1 MRLFQA
7 IRPLCS
13 AGFGSALSP
22 ERTNEQNTMN
32 IHDIL
37 AKVRQQSVTERQKG
51 AVFEKLMQRWLQS
64 DPRYCNLLKKVW
76 LWDEFP
82 AKGEFGG
89 KDTGIDLVARTEEGD
104 YWAIQ
109 CKCYDANAVID
120 KPAVDTFLSTSSKTF
135 TDDVTLKTVGFSLR
149 LWISTTDH
157 WGPTAT
163 QTIANQNPPV
173 QRIGLK
179 DLEMSPVDWTKLEGG
194 SQGSD
199 ARLAGKQ
206 LKEHQLKAISKA
218 RTHFIEEGNDRG
230 KLVMACGTG
239 KTYTALNLVEQLTDQ
254 KGLILFMVPSIALL
268 GQALNDWSADSK
280 KPFKAVCI
288 CSDSK
293 SSKITKKNN
302 NFDDKEDSVI
312 DLPLPATTNADT
324 IARQLKLYRKHS
336 EQGKGMVVVFSTY
349 QSVDAVSEAQRA
361 ILKET
366 NGEYGVF
373 DFIVCDEAHRTTGVM
388 RDRDNESSFTKI
400 HSNENVQGRKRL
412 YMTAT
417 PRLYGEGAQKKAAE
431 KDAVLFSMDD
441 ENIYGKEFFR
451 VNFSYAVEH
460 GLLTDYKV
468 LVLTVNGSDLPAN
481 IKEKVENPLSKEFD
495 FDDTTKLI
503 GVINGLAKQVKGDGG
518 KTWEVDPRKMH
529 RALAFCS
536 SIGDDYKPGTS
547 KNVAHVLPQLSQD
560 YYNSLNDA
568 EKDKAVLIEAKHIDG
583 SMDSLQRNERLQWL
597 REEPENENICK
608 VITNVRCLSE
618 GVDVPALDAVLFL
631 SARNSQVDVV
641 QSVGRIMR
649 NFKEGTPEEKK
660 YGYII
665 IPIVVDENQKPEE
678 VLDNNTT
685 FDVVWSILNA
695 LRSHDDNFNAE
706 VNKIN
711 LNRKKNDPT
720 SDPSGKITIGAAG
733 LGVDDPQAHD
743 DAVVLG
749 SDEVGRQLALRFG
762 ELKDGIYAKLVE
774 KCGDRLYWEN
784 WAKEVGEVAK
794 NFIARITQMVLKE
807 GIHKEE
813 FDHFLEGLQKN
824 INDSIDG
831 PQAVEMLAQ
840 HLITRPVFDAL
851 FAEYEFVKN
860 NAVSRS
866 MQHMIELLEDKGLT
880 KDLDV
885 LEKFYDSVKRNVT
898 NIDNL
903 EGKQSIIKS
912 LYEKFFKGAFPLTVE
927 KLGIVYTPVECV
939 DFIIRS
945 VNDILKQEFD
955 TSLTEE
961 NVHILDPFTG
971 TGTFITR
978 LLQSGLIKKEDL
990 ERKYRNEIHCNEI
1003 VLLAYYIADVNI
1015 ESVFHDIVK
1024 REHYLP
1030 YDGICLTDTFQ
1041 LNESGDNDIFSQL
1054 FPENS
1059 ERLKKQK
1066 KAPVRVVIGNPPYS
1080 VGQKSAN
1087 DNAQNLSYKTLDS
1100 RVENTYA
1107 KYSTATL
1114 KNALYD
1120 SYIKAFRWASD
1131 RINANGNKDGGIV
1144 AFISNGAW
1152 LDGNAQDGM
1161 RKCFEDEFSSIYV
1174 LNLRG
1179 NQRTSGELSRKEG
1192 GKIFGSGSR
1201 TPIAITFLVKN
1212 PKAENKKAV
1221 IHYHDIGDYLSR
1233 EDKLKK
1239 VKEFRSLGSGKI
1251 DWQIIKP
1258 NDKQDWINQRDGVF
1272 DTLINLGDKEDKS
1285 NKSSKFFN
1293 AVHTNGL
1300 KTQRDVWC
1308 YNHSH
1313 NVVVTNMTRMISFY
1327 NQQCE
1332 EYKTSNQS
1340 AEDFVNKDLTKIN
1353 WTSGLISDLKNN
1365 KKAVFQPNEIIDS
1378 LYRPFTKQK
1387 LYCNYQF
1394 NERQGIKIKG
1404 KPDND
1409 LQNIFISVSG
1419 IGTNKG
1425 FCCLISNLIPDL
1437 GMLGSTQCYP
1447 LYWYEERG
1455 EKKVGNQLELF
1466 GQEEGE
1472 SKYIRH
1478 DGVSDWI
1485 LKEVRSRY
1493 GNLTSISKED
1503 IFYYVYGLIHSEEY
1517 RTRFADDLRKSLP
1530 RIPIVDKVAD
1540 FVAFNKAGRA
1550 LADLHLNYESV
1561 AAHPEVKVTELGKKE
1576 DYIDEETGET
1586 VMNGDAFNYYSVEK
1600 MRFPSGQKAKD
1611 KPSTII
1617 YNPHITLEHIPAVA
1631 YDYVVN
1637 GKSAIE
1643 WIMERYAVTIDKDSL
1658 IKNDPNDW
1666 SREHNQPRYIL
1677 DLLLSVI
1684 NVSVQ
1689 TVAIVKGLPA
1699 LNLGA
1704 SAATAATTTPPTP
1717 EIKPMTELLE
1727 EVAKEEQFVRYLPV
1741 YGLKAACGAFESNEL
1756 PGVTGWVDI
1765 AESGIHPKG
1774 DLNYFVCQA
1783 KGHSMEPRIQDG
1795 DYVVCRFY
1803 TPQSAGSRNGKMV
1816 LASISEYDGD
1826 YDGRYT
1832 IKEYRSEKNADGTG
1846 KSVTLYPLNKD
1857 YSPIE
1862 LSEDDDVRIVAE
1874 VVGVVK

>member
-1 MRLFQA
+1 MAGKGTYAPFSG
-7 IRPLCS
+7 IKPLCS

-179 DLEMSPVDWTKLEGG
+179 DLEMSPVDWAKLEGG
-194 SQGSD
+194 SQGND

-218 RTHFIEEGNDRG
+218 RAHFIDEGNDRG

-239 KTYTALNLVEQLTDQ
+239 KTYTALNLVEQLTDS
-254 KGLILFMVPSIALL
+254 KGLVLFMVPSIALL

-324 IARQLKLYRKHS
+324 IAKQLKIYRKYS

-417 PRLYGEGAQKKAAE
+417 PRLYGDSAQKKAAE
-431 KDAVLFSMDD
+431 NDAVLFSMDNED
-441 ENIYGKEFFR
+441 LYGKEFFR
-451 VNFSYAVEH
+451 VRFSYAVDH

-468 LVLTVNGSDLPAN
+468 LVLTVNGSDLPAS
-481 IKEKVENPLSKEFD
+481 IREKVENPLNREYD

-503 GVINGLAKQVKGDGG
+503 GVINGLAKQIKGDGG

-536 SIGDDYKPGTS
+536 SIGDLGKPGTS
-547 KNVAHVLPQLSQD
+547 KNVAAVLPQLSQD
-560 YYNSLNDA
+560 YYNSLNDG
-568 EKDKAVLIEAKHIDG
+568 EKEKAVLIEAQHIDG
-583 SMDSLQRNERLQWL
+583 SMDSLQRSEKMQWL

-649 NFKEGTPEEKK
+649 NFKKGTPEEKK

-665 IPIVVDENQKPEE
+665 IPIVVDENQKPED
-678 VLDNNTT
+678 VLDKGTT

-695 LRSHDDNFNAE
+695 LRSHDETFDAE

-711 LNRKKNDPT
+711 LNKKKNNPND
-720 SDPSGKITIGAAG
+720 DPSSKITIGAAG

-813 FDHFLEGLQKN
+813 FDHFLEGLKKN

-978 LLQSGLIKKEDL
+978 LLQSGLIKKEDM

-1080 VGQKSAN
+1080 IGQKSA
-1087 DNAQNLSYKTLDS
+1087 DDEAQHVKYKNLEE
-1100 RVENTYA
+1100 RIANTYA
-1107 KYSTATL
+1107 KHSTANLT
-1114 KNALYD
+1114 KGLYD
-1120 SYIKAFRWASD
+1120 SYVKAFRWASD
-1131 RINANGNKDGGIV
+1131 RINANNNKDGGIV

-1258 NDKQDWINQRDGVF
+1258 NDKHDWINQRDGVF
-1272 DTLINLGDKEDKS
+1272 DSLIQIKFDVKS
-1285 NKSSKFFN
+1285 NSVFIPYSLGIATNKDVFLYDFSIKSLTEKVGN
-1293 AVHTNGL
+1293 MVNY
-1300 KTQRDVWC
+1300 
-1308 YNHSH
+1308 YNSE
-1313 NVVVTNMTRMISFY
+1313 REKYFE
-1327 NQQCE
+1327 NQN
-1332 EYKTSNQS
+1332 YKI
-1340 AEDFVNKDLTKIN
+1340 EVNKRRIT
-1353 WTSGLISDLKNN
+1353 WTDMFRDALVKNE
-1365 KKAVFQPNEIIDS
+1365 VFKFKSNSIITS
-1378 LYRPFTKQK
+1378 LYRPFVKQNLCYQKELIQRTYQQTKI
-1387 LYCNYQF
+1387 YPETISN
-1394 NERQGIKIKG
+1394 
-1404 KPDND
+1404 
-1409 LQNIFISVSG
+1409 NICICLSG
-1419 IGTNKG
+1419 VGSSKG
-1425 FCCLISNLIPDL
+1425 FSSLLTTNIPDL
-1437 GMLGSTQCYP
+1437 QLMFNGQCFP

-1503 IFYYVYGLIHSEEY
+1503 IFYYVYGLLHSEEY

-1561 AAHPEVKVTELGKKE
+1561 AACPEVKVTELGKKE

-1586 VMNGDAFNYYSVEK
+1586 VLNGDAFNYYSVEK

-1617 YNPHITLEHIPAVA
+1617 YNPHITLENIPAIA

-1643 WIMERYAVTIDKDSL
+1643 WIMERYQVTIDKDSL

-1704 SAATAATTTPPTP
+1704 GAATTATTTPPAP

-1816 LASISEYDGD
+1816 LASISEYDG
-1826 YDGRYT
+1826 RYT
-1832 IKEYRSEKNADGTG
+1832 IKEYRSEKNADGSG